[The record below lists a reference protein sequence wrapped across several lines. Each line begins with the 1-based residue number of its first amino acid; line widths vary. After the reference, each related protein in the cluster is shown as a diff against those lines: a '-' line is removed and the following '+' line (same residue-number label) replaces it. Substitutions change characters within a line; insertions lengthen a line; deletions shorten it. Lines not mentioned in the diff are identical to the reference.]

1 MQHSNSG
8 IVAQSLVALARCVRF
23 YSRLPVPKLPFEDDP
38 HGAPDFRVVPR
49 VLPFAGVLINLP
61 AALAF
66 WGAGALGMSG
76 LLSAALAVTVAI
88 LVTGAM
94 AEDGLSDVAD
104 GFGGGHTVE
113 RRLEIMADSRLGA
126 YGAAAMV
133 MALIIRV
140 MALGDLADLSGL
152 MSGVTALVAVG
163 AVSRVAGLLP
173 LVFLPSARPGGKSA
187 SVGRPTAMT
196 ISVALILTIIIGAAV
211 LFLGGFHARGIALA
225 LILSLLASFPMIA
238 LAQRMIGGQ
247 TGDVAGATQQVAEIV
262 FFVTLLVA

>member
-1 MQHSNSG
+1 MPKSNHG
-8 IVAQSLVALARCVRF
+8 ILAQSVVALARCIRF

-49 VLPFAGVLINLP
+49 ILPIAGTLIGLP
-61 AALAF
+61 PALTLLGAA
-66 WGAGALGMSG
+66 ALGMGG
-76 LLSAALAVTVAI
+76 LLAASLATLVAI
-88 LVTGAM
+88 LTTGAM
-94 AEDGLSDVAD
+94 AEDGLADVAD

-113 RRLEIMADSRLGA
+113 RRLEIMADSRLGS

-133 MALIIRV
+133 MSLVIRV
-140 MALGDLADLSGL
+140 IALGNLIDFMGYGAGASALLAAAGVSRVSGL
-152 MSGVTALVAVG
+152 M
-163 AVSRVAGLLP
+163 P

-196 ISVALILTIIIGAAV
+196 ISLALILAIVIGAAL
-211 LFLGGFHARGIALA
+211 LFVGGFHARGIALA
-225 LILSLLASFPMIA
+225 LIVSLFAALPMIA

-262 FFVTLLVA
+262 FLVTLFVA